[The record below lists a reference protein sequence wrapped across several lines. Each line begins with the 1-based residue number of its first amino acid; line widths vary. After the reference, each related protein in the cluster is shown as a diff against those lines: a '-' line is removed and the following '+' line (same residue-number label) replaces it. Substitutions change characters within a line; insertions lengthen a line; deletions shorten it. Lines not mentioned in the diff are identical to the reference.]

1 MMVSSLKERKRIM
14 IVDDDNDCTFTFKI
28 VLEGYGFKVYSFN
41 NAYLALHEYRSN
53 FYDLAILDII
63 LPGMN
68 GFQLYRELK
77 KIDKNLKV
85 CFLSAGQLLY
95 VEDSDVPKFDASCF
109 IRKPIENQSL
119 VQKVEEMIKVNYLTH
134 EN

>member
-1 MMVSSLKERKRIM
+1 MMVSSLKKRNRIM

-41 NAYLALHEYRSN
+41 NAYLALDEYRSN

-85 CFLSAGQLLY
+85 CFLSARQLLY
-95 VEDSDVPKFDASCF
+95 EDSNVSKIDAGWF
-109 IRKPIENQSL
+109 IHKPIENQSL
-119 VQKVEEMIKVNYLTH
+119 LQKVEEIIEVNYA
-134 EN
+134 

>member
-1 MMVSSLKERKRIM
+1 MVSGLKKRKRIM
-14 IVDDDNDCTFTFKI
+14 IVDDDNDCIFTFKI
-28 VLEGYGFKVYSFN
+28 VLERYGFKVYSFN
-41 NAYLALHEYRSN
+41 SAYLALDEFRSD

-95 VEDSDVPKFDASCF
+95 LDDLDVSKIDASCF
-109 IRKPIENQSL
+109 IRKPIENQRL
-119 VQKVEEMIKVNYLTH
+119 VQRVEDLIEAN
-134 EN
+134 

>member
-1 MMVSSLKERKRIM
+1 MVSGLKKRKRIM

-28 VLEGYGFKVYSFN
+28 VLERYGFKAYPFN
-41 NAYLALHEYRSN
+41 SAYLALVEFRSD

-95 VEDSDVPKFDASCF
+95 LDDLDVSKIDASCF
-109 IRKPIENQSL
+109 IRKPIENQRL
-119 VQKVEEMIKVNYLTH
+119 VQRVEDLIEAN
-134 EN
+134 